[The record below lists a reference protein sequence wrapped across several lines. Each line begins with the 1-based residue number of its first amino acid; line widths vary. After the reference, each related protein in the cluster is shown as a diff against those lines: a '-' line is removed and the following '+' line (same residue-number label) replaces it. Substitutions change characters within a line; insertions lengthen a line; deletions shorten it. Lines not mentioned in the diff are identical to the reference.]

1 MAAPEEETSA
11 KRMPESASALDLQPE
26 EEEIVRKRLPEYSSR
41 EEEAIGEDFLT
52 GNVGAPE
59 AEAVSGS
66 NGIEELRAGTALLK
80 YPRRTQ
86 GVPHF
91 KFVQLANDN
100 TYLRWFSKKKKSHQS
115 TIQIADIQQVLKGQQ
130 TEVFRKS
137 QQPQLE
143 VASFSIIY
151 GADALS
157 FDVVAKGQD
166 ECTLWFETIT
176 ALVDAHKD
184 GEDITQIEEFPS
196 SITYV
201 DRYRCDHRDLLT
213 AIVGDEQLP
222 RPVVKALLGE
232 VKKARSKYGK
242 IQKLLNSKNYDTHR
256 DCAGLAEYAA
266 ELCQRIEMSQE
277 FCSISTSDKIS
288 RSDVWRLNV
297 DMDAILEKCEVCAK
311 EL

>member
-1 MAAPEEETSA
+1 MAAPEEELSLKRSPETSEIA
-11 KRMPESASALDLQPE
+11 TNPQ
-26 EEEIVRKRLPEYSSR
+26 EEEILRKRLPEYSSR

-52 GNVGAPE
+52 GNVGDPDQQE
-59 AEAVSGS
+59 TTGS

-80 YPRRTQ
+80 YPRTRQ

-91 KFVQLANDN
+91 KFVQLSQDN
-100 TYLRWFSKKKKSHQS
+100 SYLRWFSKKKRSHQS
-115 TIQIADIQQVLKGQQ
+115 TIQISEIQQVLKGQQ

-151 GADALS
+151 GPDNYS

-166 ECTLWFETIT
+166 ECTLWFETLT
-176 ALVDAHKD
+176 ALVEASRD
-184 GEDITQIEEFPS
+184 GQDIS
-196 SITYV
+196 SIDEILSTITYV
-201 DRYRCDHRDLLT
+201 DRYRCGHRNLLT
-213 AIVGDEQLP
+213 GIVGEETLP
-222 RPVVKALLGE
+222 RVVKKALLAE

-242 IQKLLNSKNYDTHR
+242 VQKLLNSKNYDAHQ
-256 DCAGLAEYAA
+256 DCAGLGEYAN
-266 ELCQRIEMSQE
+266 ELGERIELSQE
-277 FCSISTSDKIS
+277 FCNVSTSQKIS